1 MSLYDLDH
9 SRRMAAYLKPEDLNT
24 DACLTLASAVLEEAA
39 EALTQAVRRYND
51 WPSEENMAHLRTCQ
65 AFYRGNT
72 YAALSCGVVDGETV
86 IRQLTRD
93 ALRGRTIGGSK

>member
-24 DACLTLASAVLEEAA
+24 DACLTLASTVLEEAA

-51 WPSEENMAHLRTCQ
+51 WPSEENMAVKEVSDVTC
-65 AFYRGNT
+65 
-72 YAALSCGVVDGETV
+72 
-86 IRQLTRD
+86 
-93 ALRGRTIGGSK
+93 RGRGLAVSRSLHISKRHM